1 MAKHN
6 SIEEL
11 FTSTAD
17 AIREKESSSAKI
29 VADDFPDRILALPTG
44 STGTDTSDATAV
56 ASDIISGKTAYVAG
70 NKVTGTMA
78 NLSSVT
84 ATYSSGAVVQGA
96 LRASGKASSTGKVT
110 SDSTI
115 VNMMVPA
122 NSLGNAA
129 AADVLEGNTFSSAA
143 GIKVTGTMPSVSGKT
158 IIPSTSSQTAI
169 SSGSYAAGTIT
180 VSGDDNLKSENIKSG
195 INLFGITGT
204 YQLASGTF
212 IGDGTDK
219 VILTPGVSDMQH
231 LIIMHND
238 DTSSWMN
245 FFDAIVS
252 TTQKFLV
259 CYYYN
264 SDLDTFSIFS
274 SQVKNASTGNPSWAW
289 TGGGSRVC
297 DATADSIEM
306 DFDGICYFAPGI
318 TYAWAAW

>member
-17 AIREKESSSAKI
+17 AIREKENSSAKI

-70 NKVTGTMA
+70 SKVTGTMA
-78 NLSSVT
+78 NLSS
-84 ATYSSGAVVQGA
+84 AKAGYSSGSVAQGA
-96 LRASGKASSTGKVT
+96 LRASGKAASTGKIT
-110 SDSTI
+110 SGSTTVYLSI
-115 VNMMVPA
+115 PSA
-122 NSLGNAA
+122 DLGDAA
-129 AADVLEGNTFSSAA
+129 AEDVVKGKTFTSAA
-143 GIKVTGTMPSVSGKT
+143 GMKVTGTMPSVSGKT
-158 IIPSTSSQTAI
+158 IIPSTNSQTAI

-180 VSGDDNLKSENIKSG
+180 VSGSDNLKSENIKSG

-219 VILTPGVSDMQH
+219 AILTPGLSDIQH

-238 DTSSWMN
+238 DTPIWMN
-245 FFDAIVS
+245 FFNAIYS

-264 SDLDTFSIFS
+264 SDLNISSIFS
-274 SQVKNASTGNPSWAW
+274 SQVKDASTGNPSWTW
-289 TGGGSRVC
+289 TGGGSMSY
-297 DATADSIEM
+297 DATTDSIEM
-306 DFDGICYFAPGI
+306 SFDGTCYFASGI